1 LLFVD
6 FGSVCGLHALVARDK
21 RATFRFKCTFVEH
34 DQLLAAG
41 HVSALFS
48 GEAGE
53 NRMARS
59 ARIAAADFSA
69 SEREDAM
76 AEVRQLITDL
86 RDAAQDG
93 RALARRYADVLTS
106 VVDEYCLEFEKRAEA
121 ALARLET
128 VE

>member
-1 LLFVD
+1 
-6 FGSVCGLHALVARDK
+6 
-21 RATFRFKCTFVEH
+21 
-34 DQLLAAG
+34 
-41 HVSALFS
+41 
-48 GEAGE
+48 
-53 NRMARS
+53 MARS

-93 RALARRYADVLTS
+93 RALARRYADVLTN
-106 VVDEYCLEFEKRAEA
+106 VVDEYCIEFEKRAEA

-128 VE
+128 AE